1 MSVGICIVRLL
12 LHRQIRHHR
21 QPGYRTVKQLA
32 SLTLH
37 IDCTTYKLGLAR
49 MLGSAAEGDIVEV
62 WAARKE
68 PRRIKCYG
76 MLRCRAG
83 KVLYPETSKFGQFC
97 IML

>member
-12 LHRQIRHHR
+12 LHRHHR

-32 SLTLH
+32 SLTLY

-62 WAARKE
+62 SGQQGKNRDASSVTVCSAVVPGKFSTRKL
-68 PRRIKCYG
+68 RNLASFALCY
-76 MLRCRAG
+76 
-83 KVLYPETSKFGQFC
+83 S
-97 IML
+97 